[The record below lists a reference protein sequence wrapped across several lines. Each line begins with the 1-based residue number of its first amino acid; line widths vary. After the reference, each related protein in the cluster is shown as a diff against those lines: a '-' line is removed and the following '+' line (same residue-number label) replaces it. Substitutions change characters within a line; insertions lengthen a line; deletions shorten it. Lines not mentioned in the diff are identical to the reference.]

1 VGGVTRWGARRGRY
15 RYEAMTAVTD
25 VDDDWLLT
33 RELRSSLRSTGV
45 GSNASTQQHDRY
57 MLRDGSVATAIRS
70 GHRIHRSVYRQH
82 KDTDD
87 SGTKTVALNELQ

>member
-33 RELRSSLRSTGV
+33 RELRSSLRSTGD
-45 GSNASTQQHDRY
+45 GLNAFTQQHDRY
-57 MLRDGSVATAIRS
+57 MLRDGSVATAMRS
-70 GHRIHRSVYRQH
+70 GYRSRRFAYR
-82 KDTDD
+82 
-87 SGTKTVALNELQ
+87 L